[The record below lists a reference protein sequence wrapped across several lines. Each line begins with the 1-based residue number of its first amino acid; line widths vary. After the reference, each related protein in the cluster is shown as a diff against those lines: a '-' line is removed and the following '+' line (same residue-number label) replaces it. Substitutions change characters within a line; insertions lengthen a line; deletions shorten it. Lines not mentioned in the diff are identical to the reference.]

1 MNMHVEHCAPYY
13 HHQAEVSDH
22 FHVSHIQTA
31 PDIPEIG
38 RWIHPGASLV
48 WLMETNMTTAA
59 KNRSQIHIHFL
70 PNV

>member
-48 WLMETNMTTAA
+48 
-59 KNRSQIHIHFL
+59 
-70 PNV
+70 